1 MRKREPSLWPGAI
14 IFVVLFSMGMTH
26 PILNGWQPRH
36 RVVKVT
42 SEPQS
47 FFIECWFMPWLS
59 WCARPEDPKQLP
71 PERPIGWCS
80 DTDTGPCP

>member
-1 MRKREPSLWPGAI
+1 MRKLFPGAI
-14 IFVVLFSMGMTH
+14 LGLALVVVTSGMAH
-26 PILNGWQPRH
+26 PILNGYKPRHH

-42 SEPQS
+42 TEPQS

-59 WCARPEDPKQLP
+59 WCARPEDPKQLQP
-71 PERPIGWCS
+71 DLPIGWCS